1 MKPASVIIMDEHPI
15 VRMSIEVLLQ
25 KNKNIQVK
33 LKSGDSHE
41 VHDCIRN
48 HRIDLVILDI
58 EMTGTDGFVLLKRIR
73 NLNKDIKVLFLS
85 SKSEAFYA
93 GRAIR
98 AGANGFVSKRK
109 DLGEIYNAVEMILT
123 GYSFFPSETLS
134 FINHLGSRTG
144 AAVDMPLSNRE
155 VTVLRYLANG
165 LSNKEI
171 ADQLLLSNKTISAH
185 KSNIFSKLGVQSI
198 VELIDYAKAHELL

>member
-41 VHDCIRN
+41 VLDCIRN

-155 VTVLRYLANG
+155 VAVLRYLANG

>member
-41 VHDCIRN
+41 V
-48 HRIDLVILDI
+48 LD
-58 EMTGTDGFVLLKRIR
+58 
-73 NLNKDIKVLFLS
+73 
-85 SKSEAFYA
+85 FYA

>member
-41 VHDCIRN
+41 VLDCIRN
-48 HRIDLVILDI
+48 HPIDLVILDI
-58 EMTGTDGFVLLKRIR
+58 EMTGTDGFVLLKIIR

-109 DLGEIYNAVEMILT
+109 DLEEIYNAVEMILT

>member
-41 VHDCIRN
+41 VLDCIRN
-48 HRIDLVILDI
+48 HSIDLVILDI

-73 NLNKDIKVLFLS
+73 NLNKDIKILFLS

-134 FINHLGSRTG
+134 FINHIGSRTG

>member
-41 VHDCIRN
+41 VLDCIRN
-48 HRIDLVILDI
+48 HPIDLVILDI
-58 EMTGTDGFVLLKRIR
+58 EMTGTDGFALLKRIR

-98 AGANGFVSKRK
+98 AGANGFVSKRN

>member
-25 KNKNIQVK
+25 KNKNSQVK

-41 VHDCIRN
+41 VLDCIRN
-48 HRIDLVILDI
+48 HPIDLVILDI

>member
-41 VHDCIRN
+41 VLDCIRN
-48 HRIDLVILDI
+48 HPIDLVILDI

>member
-41 VHDCIRN
+41 VLDCIRN
-48 HRIDLVILDI
+48 HPIDLVILDI

-198 VELIDYAKAHELL
+198 VE

>member
-1 MKPASVIIMDEHPI
+1 M
-15 VRMSIEVLLQ
+15 
-25 KNKNIQVK
+25 
-33 LKSGDSHE
+33 
-41 VHDCIRN
+41 
-48 HRIDLVILDI
+48 
-58 EMTGTDGFVLLKRIR
+58 
-73 NLNKDIKVLFLS
+73 S

-109 DLGEIYNAVEMILT
+109 DLGEIYNAVNMILT

-171 ADQLLLSNKTISAH
+171 AEQLLLSNKTISAH
-185 KSNIFSKLGVQSI
+185 KSNIYSKLGVQSI

>member
-41 VHDCIRN
+41 VLDCIRN

-123 GYSFFPSETLS
+123 GYSFFPSKTLS

>member
-15 VRMSIEVLLQ
+15 VRMSIGVLLQ

-41 VHDCIRN
+41 VLDCIRN
-48 HRIDLVILDI
+48 HPIDLVILDI

>member
-25 KNKNIQVK
+25 KNKNIQVN

-41 VHDCIRN
+41 VLDCIRTPP
-48 HRIDLVILDI
+48 IDLVILDI

>member
-41 VHDCIRN
+41 VLDCIRN
-48 HRIDLVILDI
+48 HPIDLVILDI

-144 AAVDMPLSNRE
+144 AAVDMPISNRE

>member
-41 VHDCIRN
+41 VLDCIRN
-48 HRIDLVILDI
+48 HPIDLVILDI

-171 ADQLLLSNKTISAH
+171 ADQLLLSNKTVSAH

>member
-41 VHDCIRN
+41 VLDYIRN
-48 HRIDLVILDI
+48 HPIDLVILDI

>member
-41 VHDCIRN
+41 VLDCIRN
-48 HRIDLVILDI
+48 HSIDLVILDI

>member
-41 VHDCIRN
+41 VLDCIRN

-134 FINHLGSRTG
+134 FINHQGSRTG

>member
-41 VHDCIRN
+41 VLDCIRN
-48 HRIDLVILDI
+48 HPIDLVILDI

-98 AGANGFVSKRK
+98 AGANGFASKRK

>member
-41 VHDCIRN
+41 VLDCIRN
-48 HRIDLVILDI
+48 HPIDLVILDI
-58 EMTGTDGFVLLKRIR
+58 EMTGTDGFVLLKIIR

>member
-1 MKPASVIIMDEHPI
+1 MKPASVIIMDEHPSG
-15 VRMSIEVLLQ
+15 RMSIDFLLQ
-25 KNKNIQVK
+25 KNNNIQGK

-41 VHDCIRN
+41 VLDCIRN
-48 HRIDLVILDI
+48 HPIDLVILDI

>member
-33 LKSGDSHE
+33 LKSGDSHA
-41 VHDCIRN
+41 VLDCIRN
-48 HRIDLVILDI
+48 HPIDLVILDI

>member
-41 VHDCIRN
+41 VLDCIRN
-48 HRIDLVILDI
+48 HPIDLVILDI
-58 EMTGTDGFVLLKRIR
+58 EMTGTDGFVLLNRIR